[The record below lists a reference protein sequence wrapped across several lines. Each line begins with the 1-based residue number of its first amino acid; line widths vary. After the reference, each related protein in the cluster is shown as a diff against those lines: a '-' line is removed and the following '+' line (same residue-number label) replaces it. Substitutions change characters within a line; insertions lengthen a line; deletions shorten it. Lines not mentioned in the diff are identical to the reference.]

1 MDDPSP
7 QAGTSADDLRALEAL
22 DLPHLRNFA
31 KDLIHENRRLRL
43 IQKTLAKAGVG
54 TGAVVELYSNER
66 FGEHYFGF
74 VICRADRDE
83 VAFCGDVR
91 EAIDRHLGPVLVAMN
106 QKLLG
111 TSAVDRKRAPETPE
125 DRAAL
130 ATAIYE
136 ALVENGEIE
145 HSLKACVTEDF
156 CVLYGYGAHLDALVS
171 NVVEVASTYTAFAV
185 RRSYLAEQLQ
195 RVGRTGDAELVRRV
209 VPSEGDRG
217 LRSAAARL
225 LVCELGGEL
234 EVQWHGGLA
243 DSTRA
248 ATVRGEDHG
257 AQVRA
262 ALDAFHATP
271 SFVRASYWKR
281 ADEASCVG
289 DASCVVFGVGAHLQ
303 VLWPGAFA
311 RPGEY
316 ECFAWLEREVASCL
330 ELADRPEA
338 AKLVRTGPSTPRP
351 EGARKLVIVTEGAV
365 AVFWWNGT
373 EVVGQ

>member
-22 DLPHLRNFA
+22 DLPHLRAFA
-31 KDLIHENRRLRL
+31 SDLIHENRRLRL

-145 HSLKACVTEDF
+145 HSLKACVTEDREAAGLS
-156 CVLYGYGAHLDALVS
+156 VGQAAQV
-171 NVVEVASTYTAFAV
+171 TAIDRDRLRAIE
-185 RRSYLAEQLQ
+185 A
-195 RVGRTGDAELVRRV
+195 GDATPTDAER
-209 VPSEGDRG
+209 
-217 LRSAAARL
+217 ARL
-225 LVCELGGEL
+225 RETYDVAG
-234 EVQWHGGLA
+234 
-243 DSTRA
+243 
-248 ATVRGEDHG
+248 
-257 AQVRA
+257 
-262 ALDAFHATP
+262 F
-271 SFVRASYWKR
+271 
-281 ADEASCVG
+281 
-289 DASCVVFGVGAHLQ
+289 VGAT
-303 VLWPGAFA
+303 
-311 RPGEY
+311 R
-316 ECFAWLEREVASCL
+316 
-330 ELADRPEA
+330 
-338 AKLVRTGPSTPRP
+338 
-351 EGARKLVIVTEGAV
+351 
-365 AVFWWNGT
+365 
-373 EVVGQ
+373 